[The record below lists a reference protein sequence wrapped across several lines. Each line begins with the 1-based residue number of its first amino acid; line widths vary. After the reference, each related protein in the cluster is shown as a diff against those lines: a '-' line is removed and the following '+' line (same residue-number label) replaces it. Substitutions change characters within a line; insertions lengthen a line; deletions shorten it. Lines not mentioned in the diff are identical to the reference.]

1 MNELMST
8 EQLIYLFDVAGVAV
22 FAITGALAAQ
32 GKKLDILGVV
42 VLGIVTALGGGT
54 IRDITMDVHPVIW
67 IADTTYLWT
76 AIVSA
81 VSAFI
86 LCRYLTYPRR
96 LMLLLDA
103 LGMSLFAVLGAQ
115 KAIALNMP
123 PVIAV
128 MMAMITGC
136 AGGMI
141 RDILTRQIP
150 LILQRNGELYATC
163 AMLGAIVYV
172 AMSGLIEDS
181 MLMMISIT
189 VALVVRLASMYT
201 GLELPEFVM
210 KGHKLEPRDVV
221 NTESKKQ

>member
-1 MNELMST
+1 MIDAG
-8 EQLIYLFDVAGVAV
+8 LIYLFDMIGVAV

-54 IRDITMDVHPVIW
+54 IRDITLDVHPLIW

-81 VSAFI
+81 VAAFFV
-86 LCRYLTYPRR
+86 CRYLAYPRR

-115 KAIALNMP
+115 KATALGMP
-123 PVIAV
+123 PLIAV
-128 MMAMITGC
+128 IMAMLTGC

-141 RDILTRQIP
+141 RDVLTRQIP
-150 LILQRNGELYATC
+150 LVLQRNGELYATC
-163 AMLGAIVYV
+163 ALVGAIIYV
-172 AMSGLIEDS
+172 MFSGYINESLL
-181 MLMMISIT
+181 MLVSIS
-189 VALVVRLASMYT
+189 VAFAIRLASLYA

-210 KGHKLEPRDVV
+210 KGHRLEPRDV
-221 NTESKKQ
+221 ERRDP

>member
-1 MNELMST
+1 MIDAG
-8 EQLIYLFDVAGVAV
+8 LIYLFDMIGVAV

-54 IRDITMDVHPVIW
+54 IRDITLDVHPLIW

-81 VSAFI
+81 VAAFFV
-86 LCRYLTYPRR
+86 CRYLAYPRR

-115 KAIALNMP
+115 KATALGMP
-123 PVIAV
+123 PLIAV
-128 MMAMITGC
+128 IMAMLTGC

-141 RDILTRQIP
+141 RDVLTRQIP
-150 LILQRNGELYATC
+150 LVLQRNGELYATC
-163 AMLGAIVYV
+163 ALVGAIIYV
-172 AMSGLIEDS
+172 MFSGYINESLL
-181 MLMMISIT
+181 MLVSIS
-189 VALVVRLASMYT
+189 VAFAIRLASLYAR
-201 GLELPEFVM
+201 LELPEFVM
-210 KGHKLEPRDVV
+210 KGHRLEPRDV
-221 NTESKKQ
+221 ERRDP

>member
-1 MNELMST
+1 MIDAG
-8 EQLIYLFDVAGVAV
+8 LIYLFDMIGVAV

-54 IRDITMDVHPVIW
+54 IRDITLDVHPLIW

-81 VSAFI
+81 VAAFFV
-86 LCRYLTYPRR
+86 CRYLAYPRR

-115 KAIALNMP
+115 KATALGMP
-123 PVIAV
+123 PLIAV
-128 MMAMITGC
+128 IMAMLTGC
-136 AGGMI
+136 VGGMI
-141 RDILTRQIP
+141 RVLTRQIP
-150 LILQRNGELYATC
+150 LVLQRNGELYATC
-163 AMLGAIVYV
+163 ALVGAIIYV
-172 AMSGLIEDS
+172 MFSGYINESLL
-181 MLMMISIT
+181 MLVSIS
-189 VALVVRLASMYT
+189 VAFAIRLASLYA

-210 KGHKLEPRDVV
+210 KGHRLEPRDV
-221 NTESKKQ
+221 ERRDP

>member
-1 MNELMST
+1 MNDFIST
-8 EQLIYLFDVAGVAV
+8 EQLIYLFDMAGVSV

-42 VLGIVTALGGGT
+42 VLGIVTALGGGS
-54 IRDITMDVHPVIW
+54 IRDISLDVHPLIW
-67 IADTTYLWT
+67 VEDTNYLWT
-76 AIVSA
+76 AIISS

-86 LCRYLTYPRR
+86 LCRYLLYPRR

-115 KAIALNMP
+115 KAMALGMP

-141 RDILTRQIP
+141 RDILTGQIP

-163 AMLGAIVYV
+163 AMLGAIVYIV
-172 AMSGLIEDS
+172 FSEIVDGGLL
-181 MLMMISIT
+181 MLVSIT

-210 KGHKLEPRDVV
+210 KGHKLEPKDKV
-221 NTESKKQ
+221 NREMK

>member
-1 MNELMST
+1 MIDAD
-8 EQLIYLFDVAGVAV
+8 LIYLFDMIGVAV

-54 IRDITMDVHPVIW
+54 IRDITLDVHPLIW

-76 AIVSA
+76 AIISA
-81 VSAFI
+81 VAAF
-86 LCRYLTYPRR
+86 LVCRYLTYPRR

-103 LGMSLFAVLGAQ
+103 LGMALFAVLGAQ
-115 KAIALNMP
+115 KATALGMP
-123 PVIAV
+123 AIIAV
-128 MMAMITGC
+128 MMAMLTGC

-150 LILQRNGELYATC
+150 LVLQRNGELYATC
-163 AMLGAIVYV
+163 ALAGAIIYV
-172 AMSGLIEDS
+172 MFSGYINESLL
-181 MLMMISIT
+181 MLVSIS
-189 VALVVRLASMYT
+189 VAFAVRLASLYA

-210 KGHKLEPRDVV
+210 KGHRLEPRDV
-221 NTESKKQ
+221 ERRDP

>member
-1 MNELMST
+1 MGVAD
-8 EQLIYLFDVAGVAV
+8 LIHIFDVAGVAV

-54 IRDITMDVHPVIW
+54 IRDITLDVHPVIW
-67 IADTTYLWT
+67 VANTTYLWT
-76 AIVSA
+76 AIISA
-81 VSAFI
+81 IAAFI
-86 LCRYLTYPRR
+86 LCRYLAYPRR
-96 LMLLLDA
+96 LLLLLDA

-115 KAIALNMP
+115 KATALGMP

-163 AMLGAIVYV
+163 AMVGAIVYV
-172 AMSGLIEDS
+172 LFSGLIPEELL
-181 MLMMISIT
+181 MLLSIA
-189 VALVVRLASMYT
+189 VALAIRLASMYA
-201 GLELPEFVM
+201 GLELPEFVI

-221 NTESKKQ
+221 SVDNKES

>member
-1 MNELMST
+1 MNDFIST
-8 EQLIYLFDVAGVAV
+8 EQLIYLFDMAGVSV

-42 VLGIVTALGGGT
+42 VLGIVTALGGGS
-54 IRDITMDVHPVIW
+54 IRDISLDVHPLIW
-67 IADTTYLWT
+67 VEDTNYLWT
-76 AIVSA
+76 AIISSL
-81 VSAFI
+81 SAFI
-86 LCRYLTYPRR
+86 LCRYLSYPRR

-115 KAIALNMP
+115 KAMALGMP

-141 RDILTRQIP
+141 RDILTGQIP

-163 AMLGAIVYV
+163 AMLGAIVYIV
-172 AMSGLIEDS
+172 FSEIVDGGLL
-181 MLMMISIT
+181 MLVSIT

-210 KGHKLEPRDVV
+210 KGHKLEPKDKV
-221 NTESKKQ
+221 NREMK

>member
-1 MNELMST
+1 MST
-8 EQLIYLFDVAGVAV
+8 EALIYLFDVAGVAV

-32 GKKLDILGVV
+32 GKRLDILGVV

-54 IRDITMDVHPVIW
+54 IRDITLDVHPLIW

-76 AIVSA
+76 AIISSVA
-81 VSAFI
+81 AFI
-86 LCRYLTYPRR
+86 LCRYLSYPRR
-96 LMLLLDA
+96 LFLLLDA

-115 KAIALNMP
+115 KAIALDMP

-163 AMLGAIVYV
+163 AMMGAIVYV
-172 AMSGLIEDS
+172 VFSGLGLGGDS
-181 MLMMISIT
+181 MLMMVSIT
-189 VALVVRLASMYT
+189 VALVIRLASMYT
-201 GLELPEFVM
+201 GLGLPEFAV
-210 KGHKLEPRDVV
+210 KGHKLEPRDVINV
-221 NTESKKQ
+221 ENKEQ

>member
-1 MNELMST
+1 MIDGG
-8 EQLIYLFDVAGVAV
+8 LIHLFDLLGVAV

-42 VLGIVTALGGGT
+42 VLGIVTALGGGS
-54 IRDITMDVHPVIW
+54 IRDITLNQHPLIW
-67 IADTTYLWT
+67 IENSTYLWV
-76 AIVSA
+76 AIISA
-81 VSAFI
+81 VAAFFG
-86 LCRYLTYPRR
+86 CRYLTYPRR

-115 KAIALNMP
+115 KATALGMP

-128 MMAMITGC
+128 MMAMLTGC

-150 LILQRNGELYATC
+150 LVLQRNGELYATC
-163 AMLGAIVYV
+163 ALIGAVIYVLFSGYIPEPLLMLVSISV
-172 AMSGLIEDS
+172 AFVI
-181 MLMMISIT
+181 
-189 VALVVRLASMYT
+189 RLASLYA

-210 KGHKLEPRDVV
+210 KGHRLEPRDL
-221 NTESKKQ
+221 ERKDP

>member
-1 MNELMST
+1 MNDFITM
-8 EQLIYLFDVAGVAV
+8 EQMIYLFDMAGVSV
-22 FAITGALAAQ
+22 FAITGALAAR

-54 IRDITMDVHPVIW
+54 IRDISLNDHPLIW
-67 IADTTYLWT
+67 VEDTAYLWT
-76 AIVSA
+76 AIISSI
-81 VSAFI
+81 SAFI
-86 LCRYLTYPRR
+86 LCRYLSYPRR

-115 KAIALNMP
+115 KAIALGMP

-141 RDILTRQIP
+141 RDILTGQIP

-163 AMLGAIVYV
+163 AMLGAIVYIV
-172 AMSGLIEDS
+172 FSEIVDGGVL
-181 MLMMISIT
+181 MLVSIT

-210 KGHKLEPRDVV
+210 KGHKLEPKDKV
-221 NTESKKQ
+221 NREMK

>member
-1 MNELMST
+1 MNELIST
-8 EQLIYLFDVAGVAV
+8 KDLIYLFDVAGVAV

-54 IRDITMDVHPVIW
+54 IRDITLDLHPLIW

-76 AIVSA
+76 AIVAS

-86 LCRYLTYPRR
+86 LCRYLSYPRR
-96 LMLLLDA
+96 LLLLLDA

-115 KAIALNMP
+115 KAIMSGMP

-141 RDILTRQIP
+141 RDVLTRQIP

-172 AMSGLIEDS
+172 SASGTIDDG
-181 MLMMISIT
+181 MLMLISIT

-210 KGHKLEPRDVV
+210 KGHRLEPKNV
-221 NTESKKQ
+221 EKKEP